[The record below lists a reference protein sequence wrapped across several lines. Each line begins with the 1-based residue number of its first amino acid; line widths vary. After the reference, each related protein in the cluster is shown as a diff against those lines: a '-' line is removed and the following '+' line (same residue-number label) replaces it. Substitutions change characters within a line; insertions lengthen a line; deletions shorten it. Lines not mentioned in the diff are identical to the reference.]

1 MELKKFKDLV
11 DSLQEAKADITKSFK
26 IKGVKV
32 DIHKHKGQFEVQIDG
47 DILDTYKTE
56 KEAEMMAKQFVNQY
70 KG

>member
-1 MELKKFKDLV
+1 MQLKKFKDLV

-32 DIHKHKGQFEVQIDG
+32 DIHKHNGQFEVKIDG
-47 DILDTYKTE
+47 DILDTYKSQ
-56 KEAEMMAKQFVNQY
+56 KEAEMMAKQFVDQY